1 MICQLVHAQRAVAIF
16 SFGYFPALSDV
27 CEKEGISYW
36 SYCAEVPCLAMFSR
50 KIENQCNCF
59 FVADSVL
66 AEEFPLR
73 WSKKGLLPAV
83 GTCFF
88 C

>member
-1 MICQLVHAQRAVAIF
+1 M
-16 SFGYFPALSDV
+16 S
-27 CEKEGISYW
+27 EKEGIPYL

-50 KIENQCNCF
+50 NIENQCNCF
-59 FVADSVL
+59 FVADSAL

-73 WSKKGLLPAV
+73 GSKKGLLPAV
-83 GTCFF
+83 GTCSF